1 LGFSLALALA
11 LTACSPGFDEPWEVK
26 DLRLLGGVT
35 TPPEFLYNMAPPK
48 GPLVVHL
55 DFLWA
60 DPLAPAAPRLFRV
73 ESCALEQEVAC
84 TDANRFVLA
93 EGSAAPGL
101 TGVDLSLPADLL
113 QASFEADPYQGLLGA
128 AVWLQV
134 LVEDGDGGWV
144 SMLKSVVISETAGF
158 TDKVPN
164 TNPTVDFVALVADD
178 DTRSPLPVD
187 AQGVWHPDPDTDYR
201 LLAVMTDA
209 SREDYIVP
217 AWDTTITEGKPEG
230 TSAIIPLELSEDLT
244 YRFYCDEGSLSVEAK
259 SEQDIPVIDLPGE
272 GRLRDQSVTFTSPA
286 EGTGTVWMVIDDG
299 RGGAAF
305 VVIPF
310 AVAP

>member
-1 LGFSLALALA
+1 
-11 LTACSPGFDEPWEVK
+11 
-26 DLRLLGGVT
+26 
-35 TPPEFLYNMAPPK
+35 
-48 GPLVVHL
+48 
-55 DFLWA
+55 
-60 DPLAPAAPRLFRV
+60 
-73 ESCALEQEVAC
+73 LEQEVTC
-84 TDANRFVLA
+84 TDATRVVLA

-101 TGVDLSLPADLL
+101 TGVDLSIPAALIKT
-113 QASFEADPYQGLLGA
+113 SFEADPYQGLLGA

-134 LVEDGDGGWV
+134 LVDDGDGGWV

-158 TDKVPN
+158 ADKVPN
-164 TNPTVDFVALVADD
+164 TNPVVDYVALVADD
-178 DTRSPLPVD
+178 DSRTSVPVD

-230 TSAIIPLELSEDLT
+230 ASAIVPLALSEDLN
-244 YRFYCDEGSLSVEAK
+244 YAFYCDEGALSVAAK
-259 SEQDIPVIDLPGE
+259 TERDIPVIDLPGQ
-272 GRLRDQSVTFTSPA
+272 GRFRDQSVTFTSPT
-286 EGTGTVWMVIDDG
+286 EGSGTVWMVIDDG